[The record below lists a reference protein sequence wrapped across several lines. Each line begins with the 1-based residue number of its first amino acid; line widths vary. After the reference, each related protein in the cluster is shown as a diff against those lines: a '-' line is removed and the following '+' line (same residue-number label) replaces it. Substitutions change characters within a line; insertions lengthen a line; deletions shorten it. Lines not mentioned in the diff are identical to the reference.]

1 MERARQLDM
10 TMPPRFLVSA
20 RRVGALVL
28 ALTVATSAEPLR
40 AQRASGTTPVLSA
53 LQAPE
58 TPARSLT
65 LDDVIDLAEA
75 RSEQIAIAQF
85 GVARAVAGEQRAR
98 SERLPQVS
106 GGASYDRT
114 LRSEF
119 SGVFSSDSGGSGD
132 GGFGADFSKLPFGQP
147 NAFRLNLAFSQ
158 PLYAGGRIDAQQQ
171 LAAVGRTVADTS
183 LRSARAQLVLDATQA
198 FYDAALADRL
208 VAIAE
213 ASLQQAEATLAQ
225 VELAYKA
232 GRSPEF
238 EALRARVA
246 RDNQRPN
253 VIRAQANRTIA
264 YLRLKQL
271 LEIPASQPVT
281 VSAELD
287 DAALDPPAR
296 FAVPLAAVT
305 AVPAATTAA
314 GRVPVQQ
321 ATSAVQAQEAAFR
334 IAKSQRRPYVSVNS
348 ALGEVAYAGL
358 PGFDDWR
365 TNWTVGA
372 SMQIPLFTGGRLK
385 AEEVSAGADVGEAR
399 ARQKLAV
406 ELSEAETE
414 ATLALLDAAVA
425 TWTAS
430 AGTVEQAARAYEIAE
445 LRYREGISTQLELL
459 DARLVLQSAQV
470 NRAQAARDVQVARA
484 RVSLLP
490 DLPLGNATVELAGSA
505 GAMAQSVAQAGAARA
520 AAAAS
525 SGGGIR

>member
-1 MERARQLDM
+1 MMML
-10 TMPPRFLVSA
+10 PRSRFA
-20 RRVGALVL
+20 RRSAIVL
-28 ALTVATSAEPLR
+28 AILLASVVSGGTAQ
-40 AQRASGTTPVLSA
+40 AQRASLAASGLSA
-53 LQAPE
+53 LQSQDVPSRA
-58 TPARSLT
+58 LT
-65 LDDVIDLAEA
+65 LDAVIDLAEA

-85 GVARAVAGEQRAR
+85 GVTRAVAGEQRAR
-98 SERLPQVS
+98 SERLPQLA

-114 LRSEF
+114 LQSEF
-119 SGVFSSDSGGSGD
+119 EGIFSAGDGD
-132 GGFGADFSKLPFGQP
+132 GGIGGDFSELPFGQP

-158 PLYAGGRIDAQQQ
+158 AVYAGGRIDAQQQ
-171 LAAVGRTVADTS
+171 LAVAGRGAADSS
-183 LRSARAQLVLDATQA
+183 LTSARAQLLLDATQA
-198 FYDAALADRL
+198 FYDAALTDRL

-225 VELAYKA
+225 VEMAYKA

-238 EALRARVA
+238 DALRARVA

-253 VIRAQANRTIA
+253 VIRAKANRTIA

-287 DAALDPPAR
+287 DAALDPPSR
-296 FAVPLAAVT
+296 FAAQLAAVT
-305 AVPAATTAA
+305 AVSASQTAA
-314 GRVPVQQ
+314 RRVPVQQ
-321 ATSAVQAQEAAFR
+321 ATFSVQAREAALR
-334 IAKSQRRPYVSVNS
+334 ITKSQRRPYVSVNS
-348 ALGEVAYAGL
+348 ALGEVAYAGV

-372 SMQIPLFTGGRLK
+372 SVQIPLFTGGRLK
-385 AEEVSAGADVGEAR
+385 AEEISAGADVGEAR

-414 ATLALLDAAVA
+414 ATLAVLDAAVA
-425 TWTAS
+425 TWQAS
-430 AGTVEQAARAYEIAE
+430 AGTVEQAVRAYDIAD

-470 NRAQAARDVQVARA
+470 NRAQAARDVQVSRA

-490 DLPLGNATVELAGSA
+490 DLPLGNAAIDAAGSA
-505 GAMAQSVAQAGAARA
+505 GAAAQAIAQAGAARSA
-520 AAAAS
+520 ATG

>member
-1 MERARQLDM
+1 MM
-10 TMPPRFLVSA
+10 MPPISHCAPRPA
-20 RRVGALVL
+20 
-28 ALTVATSAEPLR
+28 TVAALLIAAVLTAGPAH
-40 AQRASGTTPVLSA
+40 AQRASLAASGLSTS
-53 LQAPE
+53 QSRE
-58 TPARSLT
+58 VPARALT
-65 LDDVIDLAEA
+65 LDEAVDLAEA

-85 GVARAVAGEQRAR
+85 GVTRAVAGEQRAR
-98 SERLPQVS
+98 SDRLPQIA

-114 LRSEF
+114 LQSEF
-119 SGVFSSDSGGSGD
+119 SGLFSSGDSGGVGD
-132 GGFGADFSKLPFGQP
+132 GGLGGDFSELPFGQP

-158 PLYAGGRIDAQQQ
+158 AVYAGGRIVAQQQ
-171 LAAVGRTVADTS
+171 LAVVGRSIADAS
-183 LRSARAQLVLDATQA
+183 LKSARAQLVLDATQA
-198 FYDAALADRL
+198 FYDAALTDRL

-238 EALRARVA
+238 DALRARVA

-253 VIRAQANRTIA
+253 VIRAKANRTVA

-271 LEIPASQPVT
+271 LEIPASQTVT

-287 DAALDPPAR
+287 DATLDPPSR
-296 FAVPLAAVT
+296 FAAPLAAVT
-305 AVPAATTAA
+305 AIPAGQTAA

-321 ATSAVQAQEAAFR
+321 ATSAVQAREAALR
-334 IAKSQRRPYVSVNS
+334 ITKSQRRPYVSVNS

-372 SMQIPLFTGGRLK
+372 SVQIPIFTGGRVK

-399 ARQKLAV
+399 ARQKLAA

-414 ATLALLDAAVA
+414 ATLAMLDAAVA
-425 TWTAS
+425 TWQAS
-430 AGTVEQAARAYEIAE
+430 AGTVEQAVRAYSIAD

-490 DLPLGNATVELAGSA
+490 DLPLGNAAIDAAGSA
-505 GAMAQSVAQAGAARA
+505 WAAAQATAQAGAARNA
-520 AAAAS
+520 AAG

>member
-1 MERARQLDM
+1 MMML
-10 TMPPRFLVSA
+10 PRSRFA
-20 RRVGALVL
+20 RRSAIVL
-28 ALTVATSAEPLR
+28 AILLASVVSGGTAQ
-40 AQRASGTTPVLSA
+40 AQRASLAASSLSA
-53 LQAPE
+53 LQSQDVPSRA
-58 TPARSLT
+58 LT
-65 LDDVIDLAEA
+65 LDAVIDLAEA

-85 GVARAVAGEQRAR
+85 GVTRAVAGEQRAR
-98 SERLPQVS
+98 SERLPQLA

-114 LRSEF
+114 LQSEF
-119 SGVFSSDSGGSGD
+119 EGIFSAGD
-132 GGFGADFSKLPFGQP
+132 GGIGGDFSELPFGQP

-158 PLYAGGRIDAQQQ
+158 AVYAGGRIDAQQQ
-171 LAAVGRTVADTS
+171 LAVAGRGAADSS
-183 LRSARAQLVLDATQA
+183 LTSARAQLLLDATQA
-198 FYDAALADRL
+198 FYDAALTDRL

-225 VELAYKA
+225 VEMAYKA

-238 EALRARVA
+238 DALRARVA

-253 VIRAQANRTIA
+253 VIRAKANRTVA

-287 DAALDPPAR
+287 DAALDPPSR
-296 FAVPLAAVT
+296 FAAQLAAVT
-305 AVPAATTAA
+305 AVSASQTAA
-314 GRVPVQQ
+314 RRVPVQQ
-321 ATSAVQAQEAAFR
+321 ATFSVQAREAALR
-334 IAKSQRRPYVSVNS
+334 ITKSQRRPYVSVNS
-348 ALGEVAYAGL
+348 ALGEVAYAGV

-372 SMQIPLFTGGRLK
+372 SVQIPLFTGGRLK
-385 AEEVSAGADVGEAR
+385 AEEISAGADVGEAR

-414 ATLALLDAAVA
+414 ATLAVLDAAVA
-425 TWTAS
+425 TWQAS
-430 AGTVEQAARAYEIAE
+430 AGTVEQAVRAYDIAD

-470 NRAQAARDVQVARA
+470 NRAQAARDVQVSRA

-490 DLPLGNATVELAGSA
+490 DLPLGNAAIDAAGSA
-505 GAMAQSVAQAGAARA
+505 GAAAQAIAQAGAARSA
-520 AAAAS
+520 ATG